1 MSQARYDADFFA
13 VNVQNEVGEKNVNEL
28 DEFLSPEEAQ
38 YLRTNETSQYTLGSL
53 FENAVPVSRKSR
65 RKPGQTAV
73 TCRPCP
79 VCEVEFPESV
89 LEEHVESC
97 LHLSESQQ
105 NPAQASQAGPSGSGR
120 ESDGSLPEELLESF
134 LQMQL
139 PPEASDVFW
148 SAYEFNLNERQ
159 RGVQDAFLAAL
170 EEALSWIPDEGS
182 STCSRDE
189 ALEVSKDICFAGEGT
204 DLQRPSVASDPMD
217 PGASRSRDAPKSRW
231 ARRGRTDVT
240 DVTDDR
246 NDRME
251 DVEDVEDLEDQ
262 REVPASQSP
271 GASESLERMAE
282 MDGPQ
287 ESAQDRISR
296 LKKEAKARKT
306 KSTS

>member
-1 MSQARYDADFFA
+1 MALTCQHRLHRRQHLNAVNSMNFTVPTEVPAWRWDSMSQARYDADFFA
-13 VNVQNEVGEKNVNEL
+13 VNVQNEVGEKTVNEL

-189 ALEVSKDICFAGEGT
+189 ALEVGAKRKKLSSPRVKLCF
-204 DLQRPSVASDPMD
+204 V
-217 PGASRSRDAPKSRW
+217 
-231 ARRGRTDVT
+231 
-240 DVTDDR
+240 
-246 NDRME
+246 
-251 DVEDVEDLEDQ
+251 
-262 REVPASQSP
+262 
-271 GASESLERMAE
+271 
-282 MDGPQ
+282 
-287 ESAQDRISR
+287 
-296 LKKEAKARKT
+296 KT
-306 KSTS
+306 CFQILLFF

>member
-1 MSQARYDADFFA
+1 MKEKKT
-13 VNVQNEVGEKNVNEL
+13 VNEVGEN
-28 DEFLSPEEAQ
+28 EFLSPEEAQ
-38 YLRTNETSQYTLGSL
+38 YLVTNETSKYTLGSL

-65 RKPGQTAV
+65 RKPGRTAV

-105 NPAQASQAGPSGSGR
+105 NPAQASQTGPSGSGER
-120 ESDGSLPEELLESF
+120 ESDGSLNHLPEELLESF

-159 RGVQDAFLAAL
+159 RGVQDAFLTAL
-170 EEALSWIPDEGS
+170 EEALSWIPDEHEGS
-182 STCSRDE
+182 LTCSGYGDG
-189 ALEVSKDICFAGEGT
+189 ALEGGT
-204 DLQRPSVASDPMD
+204 DLQPSVASDPMD
-217 PGASRSRDAPKSRW
+217 PGVSRSAPSRW
-231 ARRGRTDVT
+231 ARRGRTD
-240 DVTDDR
+240 
-246 NDRME
+246 RME
-251 DVEDVEDLEDQ
+251 DVED
-262 REVPASQSP
+262 REVPALQSP
-271 GASESLERMAE
+271 SESLERMA